1 MRNLLMTFST
11 LLLVTNAQAQLVNP
25 GFESWEGAGTSTYP
39 TAWQWI
45 PGTMEWTKTSDA
57 RSGSFA
63 LEVSVWYYYTDT
75 KAEQWAPITY
85 RPSAFRGWYKYTG
98 NTIKN
103 QTTNLITDDTAFATV
118 YLTKWNTTTFKS
130 DTVGRGSIFLLGSPE
145 YRQFTC
151 PITYT
156 STAMPDTVVVSMD
169 PSMMRNGG
177 TYFSPN
183 TDGRNSFLK
192 IDDLSLQDAT
202 TEVAEITKP
211 SVTTWPNPAR
221 EQLFVRTD
229 EAESVVRLYEL
240 SGRPVL
246 TQTLSEGIN
255 QIDLRSLP
263 AGLYIL
269 SVSDQNNNSLMTK
282 TVAHQ

>member
-1 MRNLLMTFST
+1 
-11 LLLVTNAQAQLVNP
+11 
-25 GFESWEGAGTSTYP
+25 
-39 TAWQWI
+39 
-45 PGTMEWTKTSDA
+45 
-57 RSGSFA
+57 
-63 LEVSVWYYYTDT
+63 
-75 KAEQWAPITY
+75 
-85 RPSAFRGWYKYTG
+85 
-98 NTIKN
+98 
-103 QTTNLITDDTAFATV
+103 
-118 YLTKWNTTTFKS
+118 
-130 DTVGRGSIFLLGSPE
+130 
-145 YRQFTC
+145 
-151 PITYT
+151 
-156 STAMPDTVVVSMD
+156 MPDTVVVSMD

-202 TEVAEITKP
+202 TEVAEVTKP
-211 SVTTWPNPAR
+211 SVTTWPNPAL
-221 EQLFVRTD
+221 EQLFVHTD
-229 EAESVVRLYEL
+229 ETESVVRLFEL

-269 SVSDQNNNSLMTK
+269 SVSDQHHNTLLTK